1 MDLGLGDFMF
11 VFLSFLISL
20 SSISLIHSY
29 LFFYASYAR
38 NILFFT
44 AATTS
49 LLFKYNGLRLGSSAG
64 LLIIFCFLSGFGR

>member
-29 LFFYASYAR
+29 LFFLCVLCSEYP
-38 NILFFT
+38 FFYGCNHKF
-44 AATTS
+44 A
-49 LLFKYNGLRLGSSAG
+49 L
-64 LLIIFCFLSGFGR
+64 